1 MQALA
6 DAEAEFVLIGGWAAI
21 LNGSA
26 TVTRDLDVCYAR
38 SAMNHRKIAAALS
51 PFKPR
56 PREFPPGLPFVWDAA
71 TLNNASVLTLETS
84 AGPIDLLAEVA
95 GIGQFQAVKATAK
108 LVSAFDRDVWT
119 LDLRGLI
126 AAKRAAGRPKDLL
139 ILPELEG
146 LLEGLED

>member
-1 MQALA
+1 MLDFDKLVQALA

-38 SAMNHRKIAAALS
+38 GAANHRKIAGALS

-56 PREFPPGLPFVWDAA
+56 PREFPPGLRFVWDAA
-71 TLNNASVLTLETS
+71 TLNNASLPTFETS

-95 GIGQFQAVKATAK
+95 GLGGFEAVKSK
-108 LVSAFDRDVWT
+108 PRRSLY
-119 LDLRGLI
+119 LRGLI